1 MTDNTRL
8 ENTEG
13 TAAPEVEALQTEAS
27 PSPVRRIASVNQGK
41 KIYNPSST
49 KCLALIIVSLLLILL
64 TLAPIGHTVMR
75 YNDTDIKVQLNL
87 IDGLKVF
94 VFSGMSNV
102 NTESEDYLLF
112 ERYGYPEKI
121 DSKYLNDNKMAKTFL
136 FLELQRNYSD
146 FEASLLILAIFLIVY
161 AVLCIV
167 LFANCIK
174 MWILQIKIDKDEKEI
189 QNKGFSSVTNLLTA
203 MLLLAPLMRY
213 AIVMAF
219 SFGTDTFDFVATKS
233 GASFGFALSVIIL
246 FGGVAIA
253 LFDRISDM
261 LRRPRAFVKANK
273 KKILTVACLLLICIS
288 MLLPVIVAD
297 YTIRD
302 GGMMVGKLN
311 IGMADVN
318 DITDSDI
325 YSYYYTTNA
334 DTWVDRIV
342 SDLFSYGYGNRS
354 VDISR
359 NLLHMYSIGCGR
371 TGDNASYILFY
382 LVNVCALAIFA
393 MVGYRVIKIF
403 LGEAELE
410 SIKKPAIFFV
420 AAGALQI
427 ILTLAMISAANSVDL
442 NTAKLAISFSI
453 GLRSFLAIAGALA
466 MILLATKKV
475 VVQEKVVDRFYD
487 NPDVSYAP
495 YVVGY
500 ESKKK

>member
-13 TAAPEVEALQTEAS
+13 TAAPEVAALQTEAS

-203 MLLLAPLMRY
+203 
-213 AIVMAF
+213 
-219 SFGTDTFDFVATKS
+219 
-233 GASFGFALSVIIL
+233 
-246 FGGVAIA
+246 
-253 LFDRISDM
+253 
-261 LRRPRAFVKANK
+261 
-273 KKILTVACLLLICIS
+273 
-288 MLLPVIVAD
+288 
-297 YTIRD
+297 
-302 GGMMVGKLN
+302 
-311 IGMADVN
+311 
-318 DITDSDI
+318 
-325 YSYYYTTNA
+325 
-334 DTWVDRIV
+334 
-342 SDLFSYGYGNRS
+342 
-354 VDISR
+354 
-359 NLLHMYSIGCGR
+359 
-371 TGDNASYILFY
+371 
-382 LVNVCALAIFA
+382 
-393 MVGYRVIKIF
+393 
-403 LGEAELE
+403 
-410 SIKKPAIFFV
+410 
-420 AAGALQI
+420 
-427 ILTLAMISAANSVDL
+427 
-442 NTAKLAISFSI
+442 
-453 GLRSFLAIAGALA
+453 
-466 MILLATKKV
+466 
-475 VVQEKVVDRFYD
+475 
-487 NPDVSYAP
+487 
-495 YVVGY
+495 
-500 ESKKK
+500 